1 MLGWAGLGW
10 AGPREAGLALV
21 GAGGG
26 HTALALQP
34 HTHRGLHAVVC
45 CVMCSVW
52 CEMCVVVCATLHRVC
67 GVEAAPS
74 TRRGWVLG
82 AGRAAASP
90 GPVTVWGQTL
100 GRPHCE
106 TKVNTKVRNHGEGPY

>member
-1 MLGWAGLGW
+1 MWCWAGLGW

-45 CVMCSVW
+45 GVMCGVR
-52 CEMCVVVCATLHRVC
+52 CEMCVVVCATLHTTQ
-67 GVEAAPS
+67 GV
-74 TRRGWVLG
+74 RCRGCTGHQARLG
-82 AGRAAASP
+82 AGCGPGRGQPGSSDSP
-90 GPVTVWGQTL
+90 GADAGAATL
-100 GRPHCE
+100 
-106 TKVNTKVRNHGEGPY
+106 